1 MDSEPTRKLDTI
13 PFATKAKV
21 LKHLQESV
29 LHCLK
34 ILWLPQQ
41 VHGFWWGSRHGM
53 APGMFTSRILIY
65 LDVAQFQIISCLL
78 KLSQAAGG
86 SSSFCLLL
94 PTSVQQVELKEH
106 CPSSSNSKWW
116 SAGMI
121 ATILK
126 PGGVKISRF
135 ARNHQ
140 VVLIFITH
148 SILLD
153 FGNSIDK
160 NMQWAAR
167 TLLVCLL
174 MYWHSFCSCKLFY
187 INWFL
192 IPSPC
197 AHDHISCMPNMLHPS
212 KFAYYGQKMIL

>member
-1 MDSEPTRKLDTI
+1 M
-13 PFATKAKV
+13 
-21 LKHLQESV
+21 
-29 LHCLK
+29 LHNFK
-34 ILWLPQQ
+34 TWLPLETKTKLQ
-41 VHGFWWGSRHGM
+41 VLPSASAFCCQ
-53 APGMFTSRILIY
+53 P
-65 LDVAQFQIISCLL
+65 QFNKWKFQFESNDFCQFNQKGTLTIKFQFELMIFRNDSC
-78 KLSQAAGG
+78 
-86 SSSFCLLL
+86 
-94 PTSVQQVELKEH
+94 P
-106 CPSSSNSKWW
+106 
-116 SAGMI
+116 
-121 ATILK
+121 TILK
-126 PGGVKISRF
+126 PGGLLIFRCAPNQWGKF
-135 ARNHQ
+135 ARNHK

-212 KFAYYGQKMIL
+212 KFAYYGQEMIL